1 MKNGELPVGTTRLL
15 PHVWKTVGF
24 IVAAAAFAAMIVAS
38 KVFHDEITA
47 TTVRYFLSLF
57 IVGLYVAA
65 ISKDKREDEMLAQ
78 MRLIAFGSGF
88 GFGVLLVAITPLTSS
103 IFSFYNGSTAES
115 LVISMLCF
123 YHLSFYMT
131 KLIARSEKHD

>member
-1 MKNGELPVGTTRLL
+1 MENRETNVGELRML
-15 PHVWKTVGF
+15 PHVWKKIGIV
-24 IVAAAAFAAMIVAS
+24 VAAASVVAMFVAIFAFRDKTLA
-38 KVFHDEITA
+38 
-47 TTVRYFLSLF
+47 RYCVSLF

-123 YHLSFYMT
+123 YHFSFYMT
-131 KLIARSEKHD
+131 KLRVRREKHD